1 MGMLTEIL
9 GVRQIPD
16 EPQRRWFQSDDLDLI
31 VWCDEAGAPTG
42 FQLCY
47 DKPRSEH
54 ALTWT
59 PELGFLHTAV
69 DDGEEVG
76 ISYKKTPVLVADGYF
91 NVNRLNERF
100 AAASA
105 ELPPEI
111 VEFVG
116 SRLRQ
121 HPNYVHRA

>member
-1 MGMLTEIL
+1 MVKTL
-9 GVRQIPD
+9 
-16 EPQRRWFQSDDLDLI
+16 
-31 VWCDEAGAPTG
+31 
-42 FQLCY
+42 
-47 DKPRSEH
+47 
-54 ALTWT
+54 ALATKR
-59 PELGFLHTAV
+59 L
-69 DDGEEVG
+69 
-76 ISYKKTPVLVADGYF
+76 LVADGYF
-91 NVNRLNERF
+91 NVNRLNEGF